1 MSEIIKAGE
10 NLFREL
16 GFPPHE
22 AEVLRMR
29 SDLMAEL
36 RLWLRDEGLAEAG
49 AAERLGIS
57 LDKAT
62 HLIQGKW
69 RSFGTEDLLAL
80 AAKAGMRVRIEF
92 ERTA

>member
-1 MSEIIKAGE
+1 MTEIVKAGE

-22 AEVLRMR
+22 AEILRMR

-57 LDKAT
+57 LEKAAD
-62 HLIQGKW
+62 LVQGKW
-69 RSFGTEDLLAL
+69 RNFGIEDLLAL
-80 AAKAGMRVRIEF
+80 AAKAGMRIRVEL
-92 ERTA
+92 ERAA